1 MRNLDALFY
10 PESIAIIGASTKEK
24 TVGNDVVKN
33 LVKQGYKGK
42 IYPVNPNADELYG
55 VKVYHD
61 VSEVEGEID
70 LAVVAIPA
78 QFVPSVMEVA
88 ATKGAKACI
97 VISAGFKEAGNTEL
111 EEELKKV
118 CQKHGIALVGPNC
131 LGAINPEISMNAS
144 FAAQMPNEGS
154 VAFIS
159 QSGALC
165 TSVIDYAK
173 DMNLGF
179 SKFVSIGNKAD
190 VDELALISYLAQ
202 DPKTRAV
209 MVYAEQLT
217 DSKAVITTIKEVT
230 RGENPKPV
238 IILKSGRTSAGA
250 SAIASHTGSLAGGDA
265 AYEALFKQAGIIRA
279 NSVSQLFE
287 YAQVFAKNDLSE
299 VKKVA
304 IITNAGGPGV
314 LTTDEVVSNNLELA
328 KFESKTEEALKAVLP
343 PAANTHNP
351 IDVLGDARADRYE
364 QALKLAEKDPNV
376 EGIIVVLTPQ
386 SMTEMEETAKA
397 IAEVKRGTKKPIVV
411 SFMGRETVDSGV
423 RLLQNEGVA
432 TTAFPEPAAKALA
445 TLGQFVSWSKKGED
459 EAFSFSD
466 VDKEAVASIFA
477 NAKARGQ
484 KSFPEAEAMAIF
496 RAYNFP
502 LLKSGQ
508 AATKEEAIRIAQEI
522 GGKLAMKIVS
532 PDILHKSDVGGVMLN
547 ITSETIAQKFDEMMS
562 TVSTNKPEAK
572 LEGVLLMEMAPEN
585 GTEVILGANKDAS
598 LGHMIMFGLGGIYV
612 EVFKDVTFGLAPI
625 TKDDAWRMV
634 SEIRSSKIFDGVRG
648 QSALDKEAIVEC
660 LGRLSQLLTDFPEI
674 VELDI
679 NPLMVFTQGN
689 GVRVLDGRIVIE

>member
-1 MRNLDALFY
+1 MNLDALFY
-10 PESIAIIGASTKEK
+10 PKSIAIIGASTKEK

-42 IYPVNPNADELYG
+42 IYPINPNANELYG

-61 VSEVEGEID
+61 ISEVDSEID

-78 QFVPSVMEVA
+78 KFVPSVMEVA

-97 VISAGFKEAGNTEL
+97 VISAGFKEAGNSEL

-118 CQKHGIALVGPNC
+118 CQKHDIALVGPNC

-144 FAAQMPNEGS
+144 FAARMPDEGS

-173 DMNLGF
+173 DINLGF

-190 VDELALISYLAQ
+190 VDELALIEYLAG

-209 MVYAEQLT
+209 LIYAEQLT
-217 DSKAVITTIKEVT
+217 DSAKIISTVKKVT
-230 RGENPKPV
+230 RGNNPKP
-238 IILKSGRTSAGA
+238 IIVLKSGRTSAGA

-265 AYEALFKQAGIIRA
+265 AYEALFKQAGVIRA

-287 YAQVFAKNDLSE
+287 YAQIFAKNDLSE

-314 LTTDEVVSNNLELA
+314 LTTDEVVSNDLELA
-328 KFESKTEEALKAVLP
+328 KFENKTEEALKAVLP

-364 QALKLAEKDPNV
+364 QALKLAEKDPHV

-386 SMTEMEETAKA
+386 SMTEIEETAKA
-397 IAEVKRGTKKPIVV
+397 IAAVKKTTQKPIVV
-411 SFMGRETVDSGV
+411 SFMGKDTVEPGV
-423 RLLQNEGVA
+423 KILQSEGVA
-432 TTAFPEPAAKALA
+432 TSIFPESAAKAMA
-445 TLGQFVSWSKKGED
+445 TLSKFVSWSKKTDGET
-459 EAFSFSD
+459 FSYPD
-466 VDKEAVASIFA
+466 VDKSKVVDIFA
-477 NAKARGQ
+477 KAKANGQ
-484 KSFPEAEAMAIF
+484 KSFPEAEAMEIF
-496 RAYNFP
+496 KAYNFP
-502 LLKSGQ
+502 LLKSAQ
-508 AATKEEAIRIAQEI
+508 AKTQDEAVSVAKEI
-522 GGKLAMKIVS
+522 GGKLAMKIIS

-547 ITSETIAQKFDEMMS
+547 ITKETVAEKFDEMMQR
-562 TVSTNKPEAK
+562 VSISKPEAR

-674 VELDI
+674 IELDV
-679 NPLMVFTQGN
+679 NPLMVLPKGN

>member
-1 MRNLDALFY
+1 MNLDALFY
-10 PESIAIIGASTKEK
+10 PKSIAIIGASTKEK

-42 IYPVNPNADELYG
+42 IYPINPNANELYG

-61 VSEVEGEID
+61 ISEVDSEID

-78 QFVPSVMEVA
+78 KFVPSVMEVA

-97 VISAGFKEAGNTEL
+97 VISAGFKEAGNSEL

-118 CQKHGIALVGPNC
+118 CQKHDIALVGPNC

-144 FAAQMPNEGS
+144 FAARMPDEGS

-173 DMNLGF
+173 DINLGF

-190 VDELALISYLAQ
+190 VDELALIEYLAG

-209 MVYAEQLT
+209 LIYAEQLT
-217 DSKAVITTIKEVT
+217 DSAKIISTVKKVT
-230 RGENPKPV
+230 RGNNPKP
-238 IILKSGRTSAGA
+238 IIVLKSGRTSAGA

-265 AYEALFKQAGIIRA
+265 AYEALFKQAGVIRA

-287 YAQVFAKNDLSE
+287 YAQIFAKNDLSE

-314 LTTDEVVSNNLELA
+314 LTTDEVVSNDLELA
-328 KFESKTEEALKAVLP
+328 KFENKTEEALKAVLP

-364 QALKLAEKDPNV
+364 QALKLAEKDPHV

-386 SMTEMEETAKA
+386 SMTEIEETAKA
-397 IAEVKRGTKKPIVV
+397 IAAVKKTTQKPIVV
-411 SFMGRETVDSGV
+411 SFMGKDTVEPGV
-423 RLLQNEGVA
+423 KILQSEGVA
-432 TTAFPEPAAKALA
+432 TSIFPESAAKAMA
-445 TLGQFVSWSKKGED
+445 TLSKFVSWSKKTDGET
-459 EAFSFSD
+459 FSYPD
-466 VDKEAVASIFA
+466 VDKSKVVDIFA
-477 NAKARGQ
+477 KAKANGQ
-484 KSFPEAEAMAIF
+484 KSFPEAEAMEIF
-496 RAYNFP
+496 KAYNFP
-502 LLKSGQ
+502 LLKSAQ
-508 AATKEEAIRIAQEI
+508 AKTKDEAVSVAKEI
-522 GGKLAMKIVS
+522 GGKLAMKIIS

-547 ITSETIAQKFDEMMS
+547 ITKETVAEKFDEMMQR
-562 TVSTNKPEAK
+562 VSISKPEAR

-674 VELDI
+674 IELDV
-679 NPLMVFTQGN
+679 NPLMVLPKGN